1 AREAAASCFDAVA
14 AEFDPQARP
23 DVIILA
29 TPVRAILQWLRAL
42 PAQIAPGTL
51 ILDLGSSKRE
61 IVALMDALPDS
72 LLAVGG
78 HPMCGKESSGPG
90 EAESSLFV
98 GRPFVLCRTIRT
110 TTAAWDF
117 AIQIVAALDAQLVNL
132 DAEQHDQAVAAI
144 SHLPYLVSSG
154 LVATVQERAREDDAP
169 WRLASTG
176 FRDTSR
182 MAGSNVT
189 MMADT
194 LLTNRDSVLDSLAS
208 FRKQLE
214 QIEAALRSSDEWTLR
229 AILDGVHEARN
240 DWFRQWNAARLT
252 SGGVGNAD

>member
-1 AREAAASCFDAVA
+1 MKALDEAEFTIVGTGLMGASLALALRGKVKALHGVDTNPEAREAAASCFDAVA

-90 EAESSLFV
+90 EAESSLFI
-98 GRPFVLCRTIRT
+98 GRPFVLCRTAHT
-110 TTAAWDF
+110 TTEAWDF
-117 AIQIVAALDAQLVNL
+117 ATQIVAALDAQLVNL

-154 LVATVQERAREDDAP
+154 LVA
-169 WRLASTG
+169 
-176 FRDTSR
+176 
-182 MAGSNVT
+182 
-189 MMADT
+189 
-194 LLTNRDSVLDSLAS
+194 
-208 FRKQLE
+208 
-214 QIEAALRSSDEWTLR
+214 
-229 AILDGVHEARN
+229 
-240 DWFRQWNAARLT
+240 
-252 SGGVGNAD
+252 